1 MSNRGFLAVL
11 AAIAFVGL
19 LGFGLVAKEGAQ
31 IAVGEPA
38 PDAPVERLGGEGEV
52 SLADYRGE
60 WVLLNFWASWCKPCR
75 EETPAIERF
84 SRRHAGDLVVIG
96 MDTEDLSSD
105 ALEFA
110 RDPDDDPETP
120 LQITY
125 ELLHDGEGERMDAY
139 GIFALPESF
148 LVDPD
153 GNLALIQ
160 RGPVDRRYL
169 ETYVA
174 PLIEGGASGA

>member
-38 PDAPVERLGGEGEV
+38 PDAPVERLGGGGEV
-52 SLADYRGE
+52 SLADYRGQ
-60 WVLLNFWASWCKPCR
+60 WVLLNFWASWCDPCR
-75 EETPAIERF
+75 DEAPAIERF
-84 SRRHAGDLVVIG
+84 SRRHSDDLVVVG
-96 MDTEDLSSD
+96 MDTEDLSGD
-105 ALEFA
+105 AIDFA
-110 RDPDDDPETP
+110 REFD
-120 LQITY
+120 LTY
-125 ELLHDGEGERMDAY
+125 ELLHDGDGERKDAY

-174 PLIEGGASGA
+174 PLIEGGGSGA